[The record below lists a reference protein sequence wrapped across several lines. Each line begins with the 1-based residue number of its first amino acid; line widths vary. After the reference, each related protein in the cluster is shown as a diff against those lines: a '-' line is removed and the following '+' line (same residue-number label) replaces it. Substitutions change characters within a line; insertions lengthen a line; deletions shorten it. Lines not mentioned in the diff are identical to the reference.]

1 MVRKEDFARIDDYI
15 WELSEDHHADMKA
28 PVRIFANPAVFSEAF
43 GDRSVEQLINVSML
57 PGVVNYAMA
66 MPDMHQ
72 GYGFP
77 IGGVAAFDY
86 EDGLVSPG
94 GVGYDINCGV
104 RLLASPT
111 PLEAIKDYLD
121 DLATRIY
128 SNCPSGVGRDGAVQ
142 LSYSEINR
150 VLEDGSE
157 WARAQGY
164 ATDDDLRC
172 TESGGRLP
180 GARASAVP
188 DRAKERGRPQLG
200 SLGSGNHFLEIDV
213 IDHIFD
219 AELADV
225 FGLAVGNVAVQIH
238 CGSRGL
244 GHEVCKQYLK
254 RLQGAPQRY
263 GIPIPDRELVSA
275 PLDSEEGSDY
285 MAAMAGAA
293 NYAFANRQVLAHW
306 VRRSF
311 EEVLAGRV
319 GDWSLRQVYD
329 VTHNVA
335 KIERHTVRGE
345 DKRLIVH
352 RKGATR
358 AFPPGHPDLPEIY
371 QRSGQPVLVPGSMG
385 TASYVL
391 AGREEGMELAFGS
404 SCHGAGRT
412 MSRRAATRKERGE
425 SVRTRLNKQGI
436 AIRARSMRG
445 LAEEAPY
452 AYKDVSAVVDSVVGA
467 GLAKKVARLKPVAV
481 IKG

>member
-1 MVRKEDFARIDDYI
+1 MVKKDDFKRVDDYV
-15 WELSEDHHADMKA
+15 WELPQDYDDNMQV
-28 PVRIFANPAVFSEAF
+28 PVRIFAAEGVFVQAF
-43 GDRSVEQLINVSML
+43 DDRSVEQLINVSML
-57 PGVVNYAMA
+57 PGIVNYAMA

-86 EDGLVSPG
+86 DSGLVSPG

-104 RLLASPT
+104 RLLASRL
-111 PLEAIKDYLD
+111 PLEGIQPYLD

-128 SNCPSGVGRDGAVQ
+128 HNCPSGVGRDGAVQ
-142 LSYSEINR
+142 LSYSEIEQ
-150 VLEDGSE
+150 VLEQGAE
-157 WARAQGY
+157 WAKSQGY
-164 ATDDDLRC
+164 AMEGDLRC
-172 TESGGRLP
+172 TENGGRLP
-180 GARASAVP
+180 GARASVVP
-188 DRAKERGRPQLG
+188 DRAKERGRPQMG

-213 IDHIFD
+213 IDHVFD
-219 AELADV
+219 SELAEA

-244 GHEVCKQYLK
+244 GHEVCKQSLK

-275 PLDSEEGSDY
+275 PIDSEEGEVY
-285 MAAMAGAA
+285 MAAMAAAA

-306 VRRSF
+306 TRRSF
-311 EEVLAGRV
+311 EEVLAGQV
-319 GDWSLRQVYD
+319 DDWSLHQVYD

-335 KIERHTVRGE
+335 KVEMHTLQGE
-345 DKRLIVH
+345 KRRLVVH

-358 AFPPGHPDLPEIY
+358 AFPPGHPDLPDIY
-371 QRSGQPVLVPGSMG
+371 QKTGQPVLVPGSMG

-391 AGREEGMELAFGS
+391 AGREEGMDRAFGS

-425 SVRTRLNKQGI
+425 NVRSQLNEQGI
-436 AIRARSMRG
+436 AVRARSMRG

-467 GLAKKVARLKPVAV
+467 GLARKVARLKPVAV

>member
-1 MVRKEDFARIDDYI
+1 MVKKDDFRRVDNCV
-15 WELSEDHHADMKA
+15 WELSQDYNDAMQA
-28 PVRIFANPAVFSEAF
+28 PVRIFADEEVFSQAF

-57 PGVVNYAMA
+57 PGIVNYAMA

-86 EDGLVSPG
+86 DDGLVSPG

-104 RLLASPT
+104 RLLTSGM
-111 PLEAIKDYLD
+111 PLGSIKSYID

-128 SNCPSGVGRDGAVQ
+128 HNCPSGVGRDGAVQ
-142 LSYSEINR
+142 LSYAEIDR
-150 VLEDGSE
+150 VLEQGAE
-157 WARAQGY
+157 WAKSQGY
-164 ATDDDLRC
+164 AREDDLAC

-188 DRAKERGRPQLG
+188 DRAKERGRPQMG

-219 AELADV
+219 PALAGA
-225 FGLAVGNVAVQIH
+225 FGLVKGNVAVQIH

-263 GIPIPDRELVSA
+263 GIPIPDRELISA
-275 PLDSEEGSDY
+275 PIDSDEGEAY
-285 MAAMAGAA
+285 MAAMAAAA

-306 VRRSF
+306 VRWSF
-311 EEVLAGRV
+311 EEVLAGHV
-319 GDWSLRQVYD
+319 ADWSLRQVYD
-329 VTHNVA
+329 VTHNIA
-335 KIERHTVRGE
+335 KVETHTLAG
-345 DKRLIVH
+345 DKKRLIVH

-358 AFPPGHPDLPEIY
+358 AFPPGHPDLPEVY
-371 QRSGQPVLVPGSMG
+371 KRSGQPVLVPGSMG

-391 AGREEGMELAFGS
+391 AGREEGMSRTFGS

-425 SVRTRLNKQGI
+425 NVRSQLNEQGI
-436 AIRARSMRG
+436 AVRARSMRG

-467 GLAKKVARLKPVAV
+467 GLATKVARLRPVAV